1 MLNGAARFRLEN
13 PDLEHRWFDLAYAD
27 LIQEPM
33 AVIRKAYGQF
43 GWELDPSSADDMN
56 SWLKL
61 QEERRRH
68 ERRHSYAL
76 DDYGL
81 TRGEVSGAFAPYL
94 EFAAGRGI
102 RM

>member
-1 MLNGAARFRLEN
+1 
-13 PDLEHRWFDLAYAD
+13 
-27 LIQEPM
+27 
-33 AVIRKAYGQF
+33 
-43 GWELDPSSADDMN
+43 MN
-56 SWLKL
+56 SWLQQ

-76 DDYGL
+76 DDFGL

-94 EFAAGRGI
+94 EFAASRGI